1 MNIVPLEILVYD
13 DDPKE
18 RRSTDGISNPEFINE
33 SETEEDDIYKKQL
46 LLFLKQSHLIKPGM
60 VLSYGDDIS
69 DTSDYSNSNSRKV
82 SAVSVESDEEENDR
96 RKGNQPTSE
105 L

>member
-1 MNIVPLEILVYD
+1 MNIVPLEIMVCDFDL
-13 DDPKE
+13 PTAR
-18 RRSTDGISNPEFINE
+18 RRSPDGISNPEFVNE

-60 VLSYGDDIS
+60 NLSFGDDIS
-69 DTSDYSNSNSRKV
+69 DTSDYSNTNSRKA
-82 SAVSVESDEEENDR
+82 SAVSTEQDETQQYEKPR
-96 RKGNQPTSE
+96 MTSE

>member
-1 MNIVPLEILVYD
+1 MNIVPLEIMVYEEGH
-13 DDPKE
+13 PKG
-18 RRSTDGISNPEFINE
+18 RRSPDGISNPEFINE

-60 VLSYGDDIS
+60 NLSYGDDIS
-69 DTSDYSNSNSRKV
+69 DTSDYTNTNSRKV
-82 SAVSVESDEEENDR
+82 SAISIDSDEIDQNE
-96 RKGNQPTSE
+96 KQPKTSE